1 MIMITTNST
10 PTKAVTAVIE
20 CDANEHPYGI
30 TLSFANGKTLTLMET
45 NLSGAMRARA
55 LWHGVS
61 AKLVD
66 ATAISRNPD
75 TGRSASVEDKY
86 NAARE
91 VYERLLAGQWNKV
104 RGDGTGTGSGGLL
117 FRALCI
123 TYPTK
128 TPEQIRAYLA
138 TKNLSEQATMRK
150 SDKLATIIE
159 DLRAKDAANGEPV
172 DEEALFE
179 GLED

>member
-1 MIMITTNST
+1 MTTTTKT
-10 PTKAVTAVIE
+10 PAIDATVTPAGNMVNGSLRL
-20 CDANEHPYGI
+20 A
-30 TLSFANGKTLTLMET
+30 FANRKLLTLQ
-45 NLSGAMRARA
+45 LSDLSPDIIEQAT
-55 LWHGVS
+55 LHGLKQ
-61 AKLVD
+61 KLID
-66 ATAISRNPD
+66 AAAISRNPD
-75 TGRSASVEDKY
+75 TGRSATVDDKY
-86 NAARE
+86 NAVHE

-123 TYPTK
+123 AYPTK

>member
-1 MIMITTNST
+1 MTTT
-10 PTKAVTAVIE
+10 PTPATKSVTTALIE
-20 CDANEHPYGI
+20 HDGHIDGLRLDFAHGESITITEHQLTRDIAN
-30 TLSFANGKTLTLMET
+30 
-45 NLSGAMRARA
+45 RA
-55 LWHGVS
+55 LWHGIS

-75 TGRSASVEDKY
+75 TGRSATSMDKY
-86 NAARE
+86 NAANE
-91 VYERLLAGQWNKV
+91 VYQRLIAGQWNKV

-117 FRALCI
+117 FRALSLA
-123 TYPTK
+123 YPTK